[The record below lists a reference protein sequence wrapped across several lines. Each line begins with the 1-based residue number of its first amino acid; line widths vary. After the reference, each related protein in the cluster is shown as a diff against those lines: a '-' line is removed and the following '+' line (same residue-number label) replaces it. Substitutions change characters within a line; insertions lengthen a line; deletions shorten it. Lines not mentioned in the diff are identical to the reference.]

1 MYREALDKINT
12 GLAIVDRDH
21 TVVFWNTSIG
31 NMTGIQRDAAIGR
44 EIGSLCPKFQEERYV
59 DILKSVLATGQSRF
73 CSAAIHKS
81 FILPLN
87 CQSPDEIRQN
97 MEVSSLTDDA
107 QSYALL
113 QITDI
118 SSHARKELKL
128 KQAIRALKKGY
139 DEIKLSEEEAHKKA
153 GYDPLTGVYNRLG
166 LNKALKSSVLNA
178 GQDRRY
184 AVFFIDIDDFKYVND
199 TYGHLIGDV
208 LLQQVAGRLNNS
220 IRNGGER
227 AADLLARFGGDEF
240 VIILTN
246 IGSRSEISGCAQRIV
261 QTLRKPFFIDGN
273 RILITLSLG
282 ISVYP
287 DDSDDIDSLIQK
299 ADYAMYT
306 IKQSGKNNHALY
318 GEDAPTGANE

>member
-1 MYREALDKINT
+1 MFREALEKVNT

-21 TVVFWNTSIG
+21 HVVFWNTSIG
-31 NMTGIQRDAAIGR
+31 NMSGIQQDAALGR
-44 EIGSLCPKFQEERYV
+44 AIGSLCPKFREKRYV
-59 DILKSVLATGQSRF
+59 DILHSVFATGQSRF

-81 FILPLN
+81 FVLPAN
-87 CQSPDEIRQN
+87 CQNPDEVRQN
-97 MEVSSLTDDA
+97 MEVSSLTDDEDN
-107 QSYALL
+107 YALV

-139 DEIKLSEEEAHKKA
+139 DEIKQSEEEAHKKA
-153 GYDPLTGVYNRLG
+153 GYDQLTGIYNRLG
-166 LNKALKSSVLNA
+166 LNKALKSTVLKD
-178 GQDRRY
+178 GPDKRY

-227 AADLLARFGGDEF
+227 AGDLLARFGGDEF
-240 VIILTN
+240 VIILTDT
-246 IGSRSEISGCAQRIV
+246 GRRSEISGCAQRIV
-261 QTLRKPFFIDGN
+261 QTLRKPFFIDGH

-282 ISVYP
+282 VSVYP
-287 DDSDDIDSLIQK
+287 EDSEDIDSLIQK

-318 GEDAPTGANE
+318 GEGAQAETDI